1 MNADGIRVLH
11 LHFGK
16 EGGRERFMVN
26 LSSALSTR
34 GVKQY
39 FIIRPG
45 RSWETDVSKLGPVL
59 LNNNRQLTPSG
70 WFLHWK
76 LRRII
81 RDWQP
86 TAIMAWANRAARLIP
101 SVDVPL
107 KFVRLG
113 DFPLHIKHYGNC
125 DFVLGC
131 VPGIEQNLR
140 DLGWTRPTVTIT
152 NFPSEQVVV
161 PVKRADLDTPE
172 DAFLIASAG
181 RFVRRKGF
189 DSLIRAVAE
198 VPDAWLWL
206 VGDGVERVELVK
218 LASKIGIAERTRFIG
233 WNPTP
238 MNYIA
243 ASNVFVFPSRQEP
256 LGNVVLEAWRTGI
269 PVVATRCEGPSWF
282 MTDGENGLMADI
294 DDVGA
299 IGNAVNRIRCN
310 PAFAQKLVQGGYAQI
325 SEYFSRDRIVDQYLD
340 LLSLGQERNQEKF
353 ASRNYEA

>member
-26 LSSALSTR
+26 LSSALSKR

-39 FIIRPG
+39 FVIRPG
-45 RSWETDVSKLGPVL
+45 RSWETDISKLGPVL

-131 VPGIEQNLR
+131 VPGIEQKLR
-140 DLGWTRPTVTIT
+140 DLGWTRPAVTIT

-161 PVKRADLDTPE
+161 PAKRADLDTPE

-181 RFVRRKGF
+181 RFVLRKGF

-198 VPDAWLWL
+198 VPNAWLWL
-206 VGDGVERVELVK
+206 VGDGVERIELVK
-218 LASKIGIAERTRFIG
+218 LASKLGIAERTRFIG
-233 WNPTP
+233 WNRTP

-282 MTDGENGLMADI
+282 MTDGVNGLMADI
-294 DDVGA
+294 DDVEA
-299 IGNAVNRIRCN
+299 LRNAVNRIRCN
-310 PAFAQKLVQGGYAQI
+310 PAFAQKLVQGGYARI

-340 LLSLGQERNQEKF
+340 LFSLGQERNQEKF